1 MDDGNVDDPDERK
14 HGTGAIRAIDPRT
27 GELKWEFK
35 FTDVTDSGI
44 LTTASNLLFTGNR
57 EGAFYALD
65 ARTGAEVWRA
75 TLGGQVVASP
85 MTYRVSGKQYVA
97 IAAGNTLFAFALP
110 D

>member
-1 MDDGNVDDPDERK
+1 VGYINTRREEDGS
-14 HGTGAIRAIDPRT
+14 GAIRAIDPLT
-27 GELKWEFK
+27 GERKWEFK

-44 LTTASNLLFTGNR
+44 LTTASNLLFTGSR
-57 EGAFYALD
+57 EGSFYALD
-65 ARTGAEVWRA
+65 ARTGTELWRA

-97 IAAGNTLFAFALP
+97 IAAGNTMFAFALP